1 MNSPFV
7 KDVATK
13 RAERLVVECRDVPT
27 DQRVERL
34 FVEMLGREPTAA
46 ERAASLAWIE
56 ELAKQH
62 GIGAERVAAHAPLWA
77 DVVHALFNTEEF
89 IHVD

>member
-1 MNSPFV
+1 M
-7 KDVATK
+7 T
-13 RAERLVVECRDVPT
+13 ECRDVPT

-46 ERAASLAWIE
+46 ERTASLAWIDD
-56 ELAKQH
+56 LSKQH
-62 GIGAERVAAHAPLWA
+62 GIGTESVAAHAPLWA
-77 DVVHALFNTEEF
+77 DVVHALFNAEEF

>member
-1 MNSPFV
+1 VCSS
-7 KDVATK
+7 DLDLATK
-13 RAERLVVECRDVPT
+13 RAERLVAECHDVPT

-46 ERAASLAWIE
+46 ERTASLAWIDD
-56 ELAKQH
+56 LARQH
-62 GIGAERVAAHAPLWA
+62 GISAERVAAHAPLWA
-77 DVVHALFNTEEF
+77 DVVHALLNTEEF